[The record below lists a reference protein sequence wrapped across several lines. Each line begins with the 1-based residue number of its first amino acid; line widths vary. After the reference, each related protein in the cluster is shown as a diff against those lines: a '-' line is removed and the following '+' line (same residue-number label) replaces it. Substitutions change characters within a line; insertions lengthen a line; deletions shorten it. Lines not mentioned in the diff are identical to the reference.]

1 MNPNVIKKKWTL
13 EEDTRIVRLYL
24 KYKTR
29 WSEIARHVDGRTDNQ
44 IKNRFNSNL
53 KKRLQDKEFR
63 SLQPAESSC
72 EEGSEDSVTF
82 DGNTNTE
89 EKLKR
94 ISMIATKGFSK
105 KNCSTKN
112 DEPTNLINSNME
124 TSMALRTAPVPNI
137 DATVDVNESMP
148 LILSCKQRRN
158 NKLNNYRR
166 SGNGQSIPECQN
178 PSTYDNLAETAG
190 TFPTPRTKDLR

>member
-1 MNPNVIKKKWTL
+1 MIKKKWTL

-63 SLQPAESSC
+63 NLQPAESSC

-94 ISMIATKGFSK
+94 ISNIATKGISK

-112 DEPTNLINSNME
+112 DEPTNLINTNME
-124 TSMALRTAPVPNI
+124 TSTAHRSAPVPNI

-148 LILSCKQRRN
+148 LILSCKQRRT
-158 NKLNNYRR
+158 NKLNNFRR
-166 SGNGQSIPECQN
+166 SGNGQSVPEYQN

>member
-1 MNPNVIKKKWTL
+1 MNPCVIKKKWTL
-13 EEDTRIVRLYL
+13 AEDIRIVRLYL

-63 SLQPAESSC
+63 NLQPAESSF

-82 DGNTNTE
+82 DGITNSE

-94 ISMIATKGFSK
+94 ISIVATKGFSK

-112 DEPTNLINSNME
+112 DEPTNLINTNME

-148 LILSCKQRRN
+148 LILSCKQRRT
-158 NKLNNYRR
+158 NKLNNFRR

>member
-1 MNPNVIKKKWTL
+1 MIKKKWTL

-82 DGNTNTE
+82 EGNTNTE

-94 ISMIATKGFSK
+94 ISIIATKGFSK

-137 DATVDVNESMP
+137 DATVDDNESMP

-158 NKLNNYRR
+158 NKLNNFRR
-166 SGNGQSIPECQN
+166 SGNGQSIPESQN

>member
-82 DGNTNTE
+82 EGNTNTE

-94 ISMIATKGFSK
+94 ISIIATKGFSK

-137 DATVDVNESMP
+137 DATVDDNESMP

-158 NKLNNYRR
+158 NKLNNFRR
-166 SGNGQSIPECQN
+166 SGNGQSIPESQN